1 MELLVVSTWLP
12 YPPDNGSRIR
22 AYELLR
28 HLARRHS
35 VTLLSFG
42 APAPPDDLVA
52 LRSFC
57 KHVEVVPPTPLRG
70 GRLGMRGLLSPVPR
84 YFVQTESAR
93 MGSLVAA
100 HVLRHHA
107 AMALQVNAALYLSR
121 WQAIPRIFEEVEVGI
136 YRDSPS
142 QETSAAG
149 RGRRRLTRWKSQ
161 RFFRGLVNR
170 FDRSTVVSE
179 TERDHLVAIGCD
191 RNRIAVV
198 RNGMRAPDVL
208 LPRAVRAW
216 QLVYPGSV
224 TYSANL
230 DAVRHFV
237 REVLPLVR
245 RVRPDVTFVVTGSTE
260 GVEIADLAECEGVT
274 FTGHL
279 PDVDSLVME
288 SAACVVPLHIGGGTR
303 LKVLQAMALGTP
315 VVSTEK
321 GIEGLDVEPE
331 RHVLVADGR
340 ESFAAQV
347 LRVLS
352 EPVLAEALSTNGHR
366 LVRERYGWDAIGELL
381 ESVVYAAV
389 DEHAS
394 RARADGRL
402 R

>member
-12 YPPDNGSRIR
+12 NPPDNGSRIR
-22 AYELLR
+22 ADELVR
-28 HLARRHS
+28 QLARRHS

-42 APAPPDDLVA
+42 APTLPDGLVA
-52 LRSFC
+52 LRSLC
-57 KHVEVVPPTPLRG
+57 RHVEVVPPTTLRG

-136 YRDSPS
+136 YRDAPS
-142 QETSAAG
+142 REASAAG
-149 RGRRRLTRWKSQ
+149 RGRRRLTRWKS
-161 RFFRGLVNR
+161 RRYFRGLVNR

-179 TERDHLVAIGCD
+179 TERDQLVAIGCD

-198 RNGMRAPDVL
+198 RNGMHAPEVL

-237 REVLPLVR
+237 REVLPHVR
-245 RVRPDVTFVVTGSTE
+245 RARSEVTFVVTGSTE
-260 GVEIADLAECEGVT
+260 GVEIADLAACEGVT

-279 PDVDSLVME
+279 PDIDPLVME
-288 SAACVVPLHIGGGTR
+288 SAACVVPLRIGGGTR

-321 GIEGLDVEPE
+321 GIEGLDVEPG
-331 RHVLVADGR
+331 RDVLVADGSQ
-340 ESFAAQV
+340 SFAAQV

-352 EPVLAEALSTNGHR
+352 EPALAAALSTNGHR
-366 LVRERYGWDAIGELL
+366 LVRERYGWDAIGEVL
-381 ESVVYAAV
+381 EAVVHAAV
-389 DEHAS
+389 DDHAS
-394 RARADGRL
+394 RSRADGR
-402 R
+402 RR